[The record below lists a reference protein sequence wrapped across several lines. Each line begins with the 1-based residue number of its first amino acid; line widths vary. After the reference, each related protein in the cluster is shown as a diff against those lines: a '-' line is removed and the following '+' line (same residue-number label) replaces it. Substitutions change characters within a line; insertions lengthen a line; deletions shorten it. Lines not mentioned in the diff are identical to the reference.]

1 MKLTRRQLK
10 FLIESMLYEAKIVPV
25 LHTEVVA
32 AIDEAL
38 ELIGLRASLAQRQF
52 FEFDDFRDLVI
63 EVCLVETG
71 HFARATEGND
81 KQPPRVIDSTLVNDN
96 EQSGDIKG
104 VFQMGSSAIQTL
116 RTTRGIPTSRANF
129 IRSQGGEFPSN
140 SEIYGSLTLQAAAAS
155 LYLLYAWFEL
165 YGMGDI
171 STKEGRAALWTDHYN
186 TALDVR
192 GTTSYYVNKLD
203 IELNPQ
209 STKWNKPMAAER

>member
-1 MKLTRRQLK
+1 MKLTKRQLK
-10 FLIESMLYEAKIVPV
+10 TLIENMLHEARVVPV

-38 ELIGLRASLAQRQF
+38 DMIGLRESLAQRQF
-52 FEFDDFRDLVI
+52 FSYDDFRQLVI
-63 EVCLVETG
+63 EVSLVETG
-71 HFARATEGND
+71 HFRRATETN
-81 KQPPRVIDSTLVNDN
+81 VIDSTLINDN

-116 RTTRGIPTSRANF
+116 RTTRGIPTSLRNFRQAN
-129 IRSQGGEFPSN
+129 GGEFPSN
-140 SEIYGSLTLQAAAAS
+140 SEIYGSLALQAAAAS

-171 STKEGRAALWTDHYN
+171 ASIEGRASLWTDHYN

-192 GTTSYYVNKLD
+192 GTTAYYINKLNV
-203 IELNPQ
+203 ELDPSSVRWNPQ
-209 STKWNKPMAAER
+209 VGAGTGEVE